1 MLFGYGMQMMKSC
14 QLSEWPINL
23 IVPIHNCTS
32 VYVYITFSN
41 QFKPYQ
47 IHQLIH
53 INAMRSLKCF
63 CKQWCALEKWNYCRW
78 TMNNHVLIGRAILV
92 DAGHF
97 DMYVTV
103 CTHRFADDSVCYQT
117 WSHSWRSPRTI
128 ERVTWT
134 RHPKRSAA
142 ELQGNPIFICQCNN
156 PGGDVHWEGATP
168 KV

>member
-1 MLFGYGMQMMKSC
+1 MGCRWWNPANWANGPSIWLYPSTIVLVCMYILLFQ
-14 QLSEWPINL
+14 INSSH
-23 IVPIHNCTS
+23 IRYINWFTS
-32 VYVYITFSN
+32 
-41 QFKPYQ
+41 
-47 IHQLIH
+47 
-53 INAMRSLKCF
+53 MRCVLWNVF

-92 DAGHF
+92 DAEHF